1 MNTIRAC
8 ALIFSSLLI
17 AGCGNSVSGGAANAP
32 NPVAPPPPV
41 AGVGNVKVPV
51 TETRAGKQDHVV
63 LESRVGGVD
72 VSFEMYEPD
81 QLVAGQSYPLV
92 LHGHGYGG
100 TRQATRTGF
109 IARLTAAGYYVI
121 SIDQR
126 GFGAAGGTVRS
137 MSPDFEGQDLV
148 QIVDWAE
155 DLPGLRRRDD
165 GSMLVGS
172 YGGSYGGMYQLLI
185 AGADPQQRLRVLA
198 PDITPH
204 DLSYALNPHNVVK
217 SGWGLVLVGGGEAG
231 TVSNIPSGVIPD
243 GPQQDRVLSEIL
255 IGAVLSNS
263 FTESANNFFRYHSV
277 KYFCDGVAPGPQSFV
292 FGTPDP
298 LAVPARPF
306 GKIDVLLTQGLRDTL
321 FNLNDSLNNYNCLKA
336 RGGDVRL
343 LTHESGHI
351 LAIGPAGGGGL
362 VPLPVPSLEENLD
375 QLYTLITVPSFQD
388 PGASR
393 ACGNIVLDDAQF
405 AWFEEKLQGK
415 AGEIDKVIT
424 TGSDVC
430 LSLASGDAVQ
440 LGAPLKVGGTA
451 FTLDIAIPQFSS
463 ALGVGGAV
471 LGNGA
476 REELL
481 ATLPL
486 YTAPAGGAIVGGV
499 PTLNLTLEGLS
510 GFEPADCPAPMA
522 STGCDPIL
530 LIGIGRRPPDQ
541 ERWDLMDDQL
551 TAVRG
556 FGVKDLQMTGIAERF
571 NEGDELALL
580 IYGFHA
586 QFPVTWSRDVL
597 VPAMNVSGSINLP
610 ILSGSEVKREGV

>member
-1 MNTIRAC
+1 MNKTLPLLATLLCASLITAC
-8 ALIFSSLLI
+8 NRSIPGKPGT
-17 AGCGNSVSGGAANAP
+17 AGSGTL
-32 NPVAPPPPV
+32 
-41 AGVGNVKVPV
+41 GNVTVPV
-51 TETRAGKQDHVV
+51 TESRAGTQQHVV
-63 LESRVGGVD
+63 IASPVDGVD

-81 QLVAGQSYPLV
+81 QLVAGESYPLV

-100 TRQATRTGF
+100 TRQTTRSGF
-109 IARLTAAGYYVI
+109 IERLTKAGYYVI
-121 SIDQR
+121 SIDER
-126 GFGAAGGTVRS
+126 GFGHSGGTVRS
-137 MSPDFEGQDLV
+137 MSPDFEGQDLIS
-148 QIVDWAE
+148 IVDWAE
-155 DLPGLRRRDD
+155 ALPGLRRRAD

-185 AGADPQQRLRVLA
+185 AGADPKQRLRVLA

-217 SGWGLVLVGGGEAG
+217 SGWGLVLVAGGEAG

-277 KYFCDGVAPGPQSFV
+277 KYFCDGATPGPQSFV

-375 QLYTLITVPSFQD
+375 QLYALITLPGFQD

-440 LGAPLKVGGTA
+440 LGSPLKVGGTPFA
-451 FTLDIAIPQFSS
+451 LDIDIPQFSS

-486 YTAPAGGAIVGGV
+486 YSAPSGGAIVGGV
-499 PTLNLTLEGLS
+499 PTLNLTVEGVS
-510 GFEPADCPAPMA
+510 GFESADCPAPMV

-530 LIGIGRRPPDQ
+530 LIGIGHRPQGQ

-556 FGVKDLQMTGIAERF
+556 FGVKDLQMTGVAERLK
-571 NEGDELALL
+571 EGDELALL

-586 QFPVTWSRDVL
+586 QFPVTWSRDVF
-597 VPAMNVSGSINLP
+597 VPAAGISGSINLP
-610 ILSGSEVKREGV
+610 ILSAGEIKREGV